1 MIAILQDV
9 IFEVSNLFVNTFD
22 NLNRVAKT
30 RYATHEIIGQKPKL
44 EFIGF
49 ELDEITFEM
58 NLTRQLFGFIDPM
71 WQVNKLREYMHNKKV
86 LNFTMGS
93 TVYGQYVIENV
104 TDKATNIDNHG
115 NIYKVLLTVTMK
127 EYN

>member
-22 NLNRVAKT
+22 NLSRTSKSK
-30 RYATHEIIGQKPKL
+30 YATHEIIGQKPKL

-71 WQVNKLREYMHNKKV
+71 WQVKKVRNYKETKQV

-93 TVYGQYVIENV
+93 TVYGQYVIETV
-104 TDKATNIDNHG
+104 QDKATHIDNHG
-115 NIYKVLLTVTMK
+115 NIYRVVLTVTMK